1 MISEKER
8 RIQEMLLIYCRNYGF
23 KHKIIA
29 NRVYI
34 TTGSF
39 AKWCIFID
47 GDSYRVFH
55 ENYRRNRDVGFI
67 PGYHEH
73 KELAKYNLKDL
84 VSYINSHDKGMMHR
98 DIYSIFN
105 NIKSNKYRMK
115 IS

>member
-1 MISEKER
+1 MISEEER
-8 RIQEMLLIYCRNYGF
+8 RIQEILIIYCKNYGF
-23 KHKIIA
+23 RHKIIA

-73 KELAKYNLKDL
+73 KELAKYNFAVVPQAILLKN
-84 VSYINSHDKGMMHR
+84 V
-98 DIYSIFN
+98 
-105 NIKSNKYRMK
+105 NISG
-115 IS
+115 